1 MEVSTKLFNAQATK
15 NFSKINEQ
23 IQDTQAKIA
32 SGKSFLKA
40 SDDPVTASNLSA
52 KREQKILLERFIKNG
67 NTAKTRLDLA
77 DSGLNQVINVLTR
90 FSELSIQAANDTNGV
105 DDRLAMVKEME
116 ELATLVLEITNT
128 QDANGKSIFAGF
140 KAATSAFNKRLD
152 GTVEYVGDRGKHA
165 LQVSENMKV
174 VSGLDGGTVFGS
186 IKTDFGRKS
195 IFEILENSINAAKTA
210 SQVSSKGTAPA
221 KAELELAVSR
231 NPQNWSF
238 DLEGSEG
245 KININ
250 MNLSQA
256 SISDLKDQI
265 NLHTDKTGIV
275 ATYDETTKKITL
287 SEKFA
292 GSIVISNLEIEGVNN
307 ATREPEFYFTMES
320 IDGEGNKGSA
330 GGHQSGLVAPHPH
343 ASSLR
348 LVHHVGPVRTEK
360 HVGRRPPHCIPLDHH
375 IHSRADQEAPIRH
388 GSIAAPGDEAVHV
401 RYRPRHEHERVT
413 AGLECVAVAAVGS
426 D

>member
-1 MEVSTKLFNAQATK
+1 MY
-15 NFSKINEQ
+15 
-23 IQDTQAKIA
+23 
-32 SGKSFLKA
+32 
-40 SDDPVTASNLSA
+40 
-52 KREQKILLERFIKNG
+52 KRQ
-67 NTAKTRLDLA
+67 
-77 DSGLNQVINVLTR
+77 
-90 FSELSIQAANDTNGV
+90 
-105 DDRLAMVKEME
+105 
-116 ELATLVLEITNT
+116 TLVLEITNT

-140 KAATSAFNKRLD
+140 KAATSAFNKQLD

-186 IKTDFGRKS
+186 IKTEFGRKS

-265 NLHTDKTGIV
+265 NLHTDKTGIE

-287 SEKFA
+287 VEKYA
-292 GSIVISNLEIEGVNN
+292 GSIVVSNL
-307 ATREPEFYFTMES
+307 
-320 IDGEGNKGSA
+320 
-330 GGHQSGLVAPHPH
+330 
-343 ASSLR
+343 SL
-348 LVHHVGPVRTEK
+348 
-360 HVGRRPPHCIPLDHH
+360 IH
-375 IHSRADQEAPIRH
+375 I
-388 GSIAAPGDEAVHV
+388 
-401 RYRPRHEHERVT
+401 
-413 AGLECVAVAAVGS
+413 
-426 D
+426 